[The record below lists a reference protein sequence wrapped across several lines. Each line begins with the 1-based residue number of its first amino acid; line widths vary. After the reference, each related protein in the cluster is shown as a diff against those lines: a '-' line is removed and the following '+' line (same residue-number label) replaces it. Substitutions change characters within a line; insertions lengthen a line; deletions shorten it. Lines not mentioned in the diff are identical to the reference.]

1 MRRVIPFLILL
12 SLLVSACGSAAMP
25 APAATEAPALA
36 ATEAPLEPLETLTPE
51 PPTQTPIPSPSP
63 LPSPTSSPAPTA
75 TETPLPPL
83 DLPTLAPDL
92 PTLAV
97 WDGLP
102 TYLGDSL
109 PGYYF
114 RVEYDPERWALT
126 TDQFGQP
133 ALGHRQIEYCVITP
147 AAGRGLPPNVRVEHD
162 ILYVGD
168 VTFDVG
174 MAYVNGALTFATYQ
188 GSNGTIFTGFEVNFT
203 DQSETCLADA
213 LTVLS
218 TLQAIPIPQATP
230 QP

>member
-1 MRRVIPFLILL
+1 MRRLIPLLLLL
-12 SLLVSACGSAAMP
+12 SLWATACGSAMP
-25 APAATEAPALA
+25 APAATEAPAE
-36 ATEAPLEPLETLTPE
+36 ATELPAEPMLETPTPE
-51 PPTQTPIPSPSP
+51 PPTETALPSPSP
-63 LPSPTSSPAPTA
+63 VPSSTPSPAPTS

-102 TYLGDSL
+102 TYLGDSQ

-114 RVEYDPERWALT
+114 RVQYDPERWALT
-126 TDQFGQP
+126 VDQFGMP
-133 ALGHRQIEYCVITP
+133 ALGHRQIEYCVISP
-147 AAGRGLPPNVRVEHD
+147 AAGRGLPLNVRVEHD

-174 MAYVNGALTFATYQ
+174 MAYVNNALTFATYQ

-203 DQSETCLADA
+203 DHSETCLADA

-218 TLQAIPIPQATP
+218 TLQAVPISQATP

>member
-1 MRRVIPFLILL
+1 
-12 SLLVSACGSAAMP
+12 MP
-25 APAATEAPALA
+25 APAATEAPVLA
-36 ATEAPLEPLETLTPE
+36 ATEAPLEPQDTPTPE
-51 PPTQTPIPSPSP
+51 PPTETLTPSPSP
-63 LPSPTSSPAPTA
+63 TPAPTF

-83 DLPTLAPDL
+83 ELPTLASDL

-147 AAGRGLPPNVRVEHD
+147 TAGRGLPPNVHVEHD
-162 ILYVGD
+162 VLYVGD
-168 VTFDVG
+168 VTFDVA
-174 MAYVNGALTFATYQ
+174 MAYVNNALTFATYQ

-203 DQSETCLADA
+203 DPSETCLADA